1 MILAIFDPQ
10 VAQILPT
17 KFQVKWSFGS
27 GEEAQNSF

>member
-17 KFQVKWSFGS
+17 RSFGS